1 MNRPDIKKRVYRA
14 KQKLQSKEVQ
24 ERFTNLKS
32 TAKKAANQSYEM
44 GKKVGQTQMFKDIA
58 PYAVVCALIAIPIP
72 LVGPALGAA
81 IGTGLGVYKN
91 FKRK

>member
-1 MNRPDIKKRVYRA
+1 MNGPDIKKRIYKA
-14 KQKLQSKEVQ
+14 KQQVQSKGFQ
-24 ERFTNLKS
+24 EAFTNLKF

-44 GKKVGQTQMFKDIA
+44 GKEVGKTQMFKDIA
-58 PYAVVCALIAIPIP
+58 PYAVVCAVIAIPIP
-72 LVGPALGAA
+72 FVGPALGAA